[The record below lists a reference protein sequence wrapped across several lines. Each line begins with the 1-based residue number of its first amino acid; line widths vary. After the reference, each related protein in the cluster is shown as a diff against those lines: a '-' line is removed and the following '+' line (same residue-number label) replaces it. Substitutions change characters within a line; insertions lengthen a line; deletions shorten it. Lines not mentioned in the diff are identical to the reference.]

1 MDDKEF
7 KKLMEALKSL
17 PQKLDKTLRAS
28 GLEGADPL
36 GLKTS
41 MDQRMG
47 AAEGAPPPQMTP
59 PGGGN
64 LGGGQ
69 LPPNPEQLAAM
80 LRGR

>member
-7 KKLMEALKSL
+7 KQLMEKLKSL
-17 PQKLDKTLRAS
+17 PQQMDKLMRAS
-28 GLEGADPL
+28 GLEGGDPL

-41 MDQRMG
+41 MDQRMS
-47 AAEGAPPPQMTP
+47 EVPPPQMAP

-69 LPPNPEQLAAM
+69 LPPNPQQLAAM